1 MGYGREIV
9 EEMEADFAV
18 LEASIEM
25 SARKGIWTTR
35 DGQRIAVE
43 DMTDSHI
50 RNTIAY
56 LERNDVCDI
65 YLPWITRMQR
75 ELKRRGK
82 E

>member
-25 SARKGIWTTR
+25 SAQKGIWTTR

-56 LERNDVCDI
+56 LKRNDVYDI
-65 YLPWITRMQR
+65 YLPWITRMQK